1 LVVLTLA
8 KRPPIRAPWSK
19 TMSFIVYTI
28 QLVPTPACVHS
39 EPFEYYVGS
48 TWNLQARLGQHR
60 AGRMSKI
67 KTKGY
72 QLSSVSPGP
81 SFSDRQA
88 AETAERQTAE
98 QLRRQGFRVWQA

>member
-1 LVVLTLA
+1 MVVLTLA
-8 KRPPIRAPWSK
+8 KRPSNRAPWSK
-19 TMSFIVYTI
+19 TVSFLVYTI

-39 EPFEYYVGS
+39 QPYHYYVGS

-88 AETAERQTAE
+88 AENAERKIAE
-98 QLRRQGFRVWQA
+98 QLRMRGFRVWQA